1 MYNRCVS
8 RERDSVKSIAR
19 LLDLQPQERPLVF
32 LLIALSFCF
41 GVANNFIETA
51 AFTLFLEAYPPGDLP
66 YTQILTAFVISALA
80 TFYLRLEAR
89 LSFARLLTLNVI
101 ALAAVALAVRLG
113 LFTSAAPAVAFL
125 LPLHFQ
131 IQVNFVNLVF
141 WPLAGRLFTVQQGK
155 RLFGLANSGLWIG
168 IILTGFGMPFI
179 VRLVGTQNLLWL
191 GAAAMAASLLFLRQ
205 ILARHG
211 EGFQQAPAPP
221 APGRKA
227 RAPLANRRYILLIFG
242 LVSVWWVTFFAI
254 NLLFYERVYAQFPDG
269 AAIAGF
275 LGQYLAGL
283 GVFTWLVNTFLA
295 SRFLGRFGER
305 ATLLLL
311 PGLLLAVALAGL
323 LAGGLGAPL
332 TLVFILTVIL
342 KVLNLGLGFSIDRT
356 GLTILYQPLPGPVRT
371 RTQALAEGV
380 VQSVAVGASGLLL
393 LALDRFFRLDYRGL
407 YALIAVLAL
416 VWTLIALALGRQYA
430 GMLVQALQKRFFGRR
445 AADLLTPDAV
455 AQLTAALHNP
465 NPAAALYALNM
476 LETHETPDLDSAL
489 LGLLNHPAPEVQ
501 VEALARIAA
510 RRLTAA
516 LPQVQT
522 LADSSAA
529 PAVRGR
535 ALQVV
540 AALGDVQQVMN
551 LKGYL
556 EAAEPDV
563 VRAALIGLLN
573 NDKELSLSM
582 ALKTLD
588 RLAASPDPAQRILL
602 AEVLETVGEPRYGA
616 HLAKILDSPERAV
629 QRAAL
634 FAARRVPF
642 PSVWQKAIASL
653 RNPALADPALAALA
667 GIPPGAE
674 GVLVEAFEAAIAAE
688 DWPQAAQLAR
698 ALGRAH
704 SPQTLAALV
713 THLDHPHRR
722 LRAASLKALTRRGWQ
737 APPAE
742 RSRVLA
748 VIRRELNEWAWC
760 LAGQVETAR
769 TPESALLASTLEIE
783 GRYALRA
790 AFLALALAYPAEPVL
805 QARAVAR
812 NPLAGESQRAYALEL
827 LEITLTTEHRGWF
840 SPVFT
845 AETPAA
851 RLAALG
857 RAFPQTERIMQAWL
871 LEILERPVGEVS
883 PWLRAVT
890 LHTAARLKL
899 AALQHPAV
907 AAASHHS
914 PFVREAA
921 AELLLALDNKENR
934 PLLKTLAADADRRVQ
949 AAAQRGGKTKGK
961 FAMLSTIERV
971 LLLKSTPTF
980 SDTPDEILAELAGL
994 LQEVEIGAGDPLFQ
1008 KDDPGDCMFILAS
1021 GRLRVH
1027 DGRTL
1032 INTLGPGEVVGEMA
1046 MLDSEPRSASVTAEE
1061 DSLLL
1066 RLDQEPFYD
1075 LMDERI
1081 EVVRGIIGVLS
1092 GRLRNA
1098 VGMMHDLRAQYG
1110 DTTVLRK

>member
-1 MYNRCVS
+1 M
-8 RERDSVKSIAR
+8 KSLAR
-19 LLDLQPQERPLVF
+19 LIDIQPQERSLVL
-32 LLIALSFCF
+32 LLILLSFCF

-51 AFTLFLEAYPPGDLP
+51 AFTLFLEAYPPSDLP

-80 TFYLRLEAR
+80 TLYLRLEAR

-101 ALAAVALAVRLG
+101 ALSGIALAMRLG
-113 LFTSAAPAVAFL
+113 LLTSAAPAVAFI

-141 WPLAGRLFTVQQGK
+141 WPLVGRLFTVQQGK

-168 IILTGFGMPFI
+168 IILTGFSMPFI
-179 VRLVGTQNLLWL
+179 VRWVGTRNLLWL
-191 GAAAMAASLLFLRQ
+191 GAAAMAASLLALRP
-205 ILARHG
+205 ILARYG
-211 EGFQQAPAPP
+211 SAFQQAPAPAQTGSRP
-221 APGRKA
+221 
-227 RAPLANRRYILLIFG
+227 RAPRVNRRYILFIFA

-254 NLLFYERVYAQFPDG
+254 NLLFYDRVYAQFPDG

-283 GVFTWLVNTFLA
+283 GIFTWLVNTFLA

-311 PGLLLAVALAGL
+311 PGLLLLVSLVGLA
-323 LAGGLGAPL
+323 AGGLGGPL

-371 RTQALAEGV
+371 RTQALAEGI
-380 VQSVAVGASGLLL
+380 VQALAIGASGVLL
-393 LALDRFFRLDYRGL
+393 LALDRVFKIDYRGL
-407 YALIAVLAL
+407 YALIFLLTL
-416 VWTLIALALGRQYA
+416 VWAGIALALGRQY
-430 GMLVQALQKRFFGRR
+430 GTMLVQALQKRFFGRGEE
-445 AADLLTPDAV
+445 DILTPDAFT
-455 AQLTAALHNP
+455 QLAAALKSE

-476 LETHETPDLDSAL
+476 LETHGYPEIETAIREL
-489 LGLLNHPAPEVQ
+489 LAHPKPEVQ
-501 VEALARIAA
+501 VQALARMEA
-510 RRLTAA
+510 RRMAAA
-516 LPQVQT
+516 LPQVEA

-535 ALQVV
+535 ALRVV
-540 AALGDVQQVMN
+540 AALGEVQHIMN

-556 EAAEPDV
+556 DAPEPEV

-573 NDKELSLSM
+573 NDKELSLSL
-582 ALKTLD
+582 ALKTLE
-588 RLAASPDPAQRILL
+588 RLAASKDPAQRILL
-602 AEVLETVGEPRYGA
+602 AEVLETVGQARYGA
-616 HLAKILDSPERAV
+616 LLARLLEDEQRPV

-642 PSVWQKAIASL
+642 PTVWQKAIEL
-653 RNPALADPALAALA
+653 LKTPALADPALAALT
-667 GIPPGAE
+667 GIPARAE
-674 GVLVEAFEAAIAAE
+674 NVLVEAFESAIGME

-698 ALGRAH
+698 ALGRAR
-704 SPQTLAALV
+704 SPETLAAL
-713 THLDHPHRR
+713 TNRLDHPHRR
-722 LRAASLKALTRRGWQ
+722 LRSATLKALTRRGWQ
-737 APPAE
+737 APATT
-742 RSRVLA
+742 RGRVLD
-748 VIRRELNEWAWC
+748 VIRREVNEWAWC
-760 LAGQVETAR
+760 LAGQVETAT

-805 QARAVAR
+805 RARAVSR
-812 NPLAGESQRAYALEL
+812 NPLAGENQRAYALEL
-827 LEITLTTEHRGWF
+827 LEITLSPEHRGWF
-840 SPVFT
+840 APVFT
-845 AETPAA
+845 FQTPAEK
-851 RLAALG
+851 LAALQ

-871 LEILERPVGEVS
+871 LEIMERPAGEVS

-890 LHTAARLKL
+890 LHTAAQMEL
-899 AALQHPAV
+899 AALQHPAIS
-907 AAASHHS
+907 AAGHYS

-934 PLLKTLAADADRRVQ
+934 DLLKSLTNDPDPRVR
-949 AAAQRGGKTKGK
+949 AAAQRGRKSKGK
-961 FAMLSTIERV
+961 HAMLSTIERV
-971 LLLKSTPTF
+971 LLLKSASTF
-980 SDTPDEILAELAGL
+980 SHTPDEILAELAGL
-994 LQEVEIGAGDPLFQ
+994 LQEVEVGAGDALFK
-1008 KDDPGDCMFILAS
+1008 KDDPGDCMYILAS

-1092 GRLRNA
+1092 SRLRNA
-1098 VGMMHDLRAQYG
+1098 VGTMRDLRAEQG
-1110 DTTVLRK
+1110 DVTEVRK